1 MTTNAGTEGHP
12 GLFSDGCNL
21 IGRVLREGGRRVRV
35 GEGDGR
41 MEAEAGGMLPQ
52 PKTARDFRILARSL
66 QRAGSPAHMWT
77 VAPTGPFQ
85 GPSSSNGKLIQRGL
99 ERSLGEVGSPSLRP

>member
-1 MTTNAGTEGHP
+1 
-12 GLFSDGCNL
+12 
-21 IGRVLREGGRRVRV
+21 
-35 GEGDGR
+35 

-66 QRAGSPAHMWT
+66 QRAGSPAHMLT

-85 GPSSSNGKLIQRGL
+85 GPSRRETDTK
-99 ERSLGEVGSPSLRP
+99 GSGALPR